1 MALIKIKTGGLTADS
16 VDNTILDLTDDFAF
30 TGTVSGAGKVLQV
43 VSATE
48 TAASSF
54 SNSGTFAD
62 VSGLTLNITPASTS
76 SKIMLIASVAASVQ
90 NTNADGLVLQ
100 FTGGNSTNYIGDTAG
115 SRISGASRKEFFLV
129 TLAALAVASSA
140 SSAFIYTTS
149 SASSKGWRISR
160 TLSLKIA
167 LALSRSSEITFPERD
182 QAPRKLRSEGTVT
195 LAALA

>member
-1 MALIKIKTGGLTADS
+1 MTRARDVADRAI
-16 VDNTILDLTDDFAF
+16 VANAVGATELDLTDTYAF
-30 TGTVSGAGKVLQV
+30 TGTVTGAGTVLQV

-62 VSGLTLNITPASTS
+62 VNGLTLNITPASTS

-115 SRISGASRKEFFLV
+115 SRISGAVGMKTESTNFHFYFVPFPFPMQYLDSP
-129 TLAALAVASSA
+129 A
-140 SSAFIYTTS
+140 TTS
-149 SASSKGWRISR
+149 QITYKVQAKYTGGTGTLYFNHAGQDGDNNTHVRTAS
-160 TLSLKIA
+160 TLTA
-167 LALSRSSEITFPERD
+167 MEIG
-182 QAPRKLRSEGTVT
+182 A
-195 LAALA
+195 